1 MKLPER
7 TLNPVWRNRARV
19 VMLGVLIISFL
30 VVNLFSQE
38 QNEQNRELPKIK
50 PRELTASLI
59 GHAHIDLS
67 WLWLWEETVHEVGP
81 MTFWGTLRQMER
93 LPGLTFAQSQA
104 AIYEAMEQKY
114 PELFQEIKK
123 KVKEGTWIPVGGMW
137 VEPDLNMP
145 DGESLA
151 RQLLYGKRYFLDK
164 FGVEVKVGWN
174 PDAFGHN
181 WQLPQILKKAGLDYY
196 VFERCAPENTVAFW
210 WEGQDGSKLLA
221 YVPPGWYLVNLKNGV
236 RDLLLKSYQQTPI
249 KNFMLLY
256 GAGDH
261 GGGPRDSDV
270 EAILKYSFDPEQPR
284 FEFINPEVY
293 FRQIEKARVDYPVVK
308 RELNF
313 AFPGCYTTQVE
324 TKKSNRRLENLLLEA
339 EKFSSLAR
347 LTGARDYY
355 PDRDI
360 DEAWKVVLRNQF
372 HDILDGSS
380 IGPVYEEVMTY
391 YREAEKRA
399 RRALDFSLEAISSLI
414 DTRGEGWPVVVYNS
428 LPWERTEPVE
438 GELILN
444 RPVKSIRILDSAGAE
459 IPSQV
464 LRIEKS
470 RGEPA
475 LTLKPLREK
484 GPAEW
489 KVRFLFIADRVPS
502 LGYKIFQ
509 AVAADS
515 SGKYKMSLTASNY
528 GLENEYIKLALDPK
542 TGWWKSLYD
551 KRLGRE
557 FLSKPG
563 NVLEAIADEPPNM
576 SAWEI
581 GLKEKLAR
589 LGEKGASVK
598 LLEQGPVR
606 ATVRVEQD
614 FRNSKFIQEFQLYAG
629 LPRVDV
635 RMWLDWQ
642 ERNVMVK
649 AAFPVAAE
657 KPVATFEIPYGA
669 IVRPASGQEV
679 PAIKWI
685 DVSDGNGEFG
695 LSLLNDSRYGFDVK
709 DNIMRMSIIRGATYP
724 DPEADRGA
732 HELVYSLYPHD
743 GNWKDGLSFRRALE
757 FNNPLRAH
765 QAMVHPGTLPA
776 EKAFLRLSPANV
788 VLTAFKK
795 ETGYGSPGFVVRLY
809 EIFGQ
814 ETEVKLELPKEMEVY
829 EADLLERPG
838 QKLSPSGNMISF
850 KIKPYEI
857 KTLLLR

>member
-1 MKLPER
+1 MGR
-7 TLNPVWRNRARV
+7 
-19 VMLGVLIISFL
+19 LIKRSAIICLLILSICAGF
-30 VVNLFSQE
+30 VFSQQEKE
-38 QNEQNRELPKIK
+38 QPKIN

-67 WLWLWEETVHEVGP
+67 WLWRWEETVHEVGP
-81 MTFWGTLRQMER
+81 MTFWGTLRQMNR

-114 PELFQEIKK
+114 PELFQEIKR
-123 KVKEGTWIPVGGMW
+123 KVEEGTWIPVGGMW

-174 PDAFGHN
+174 PDSFGHN

-196 VFERCAPENTVAFW
+196 VFERCAPENTLAFW
-210 WEGQDGSKLLA
+210 WEGQDGSRLLA
-221 YVPPGWYLVNLKNGV
+221 YVPPGWYLVDLKNGV
-236 RDLLLKSYQQTPI
+236 RDLLLKSNQQTPI

-270 EAILKYSFDPEQPR
+270 EAILKYSFDPEHPR
-284 FEFINPEVY
+284 FEFINPENY
-293 FRQIEKARVDYPVVK
+293 FRKIEKAGVDYPVVK

-360 DEAWKVVLRNQF
+360 DEAWKIVLRNQF
-372 HDILDGSS
+372 HDILDGSA
-380 IGPVYEEVMTY
+380 IGPVYDEVQGY
-391 YREAEKRA
+391 YHEAEKRGQ
-399 RRALDFSLEAISSLI
+399 RALNFSLETISNLV
-414 DTRGEGWPVVVYNS
+414 DTRGEGWPLVVYNS

-438 GELILN
+438 CELTLN
-444 RPVKSIRILDSAGAE
+444 RPVKSLKILDSAGAE
-459 IPSQV
+459 IPSQ
-464 LRIEKS
+464 LLGIEKC
-470 RGEPA
+470 RGEPD
-475 LTLKPLREK
+475 LTLKHVQES
-484 GPAEW
+484 GPVGW
-489 KVRFLFIADRVPS
+489 KVRVLFIADKVPS
-502 LGYKIFQ
+502 LGYKTFR
-509 AVAADS
+509 AVAANS
-515 SGKYKMSLTASNY
+515 SGKDKTSLTASNDR
-528 GLENEYIKLALDPK
+528 LENEYLRLTLDPK
-542 TGWWKSLYD
+542 TGWWKSLRD

-557 FLSKPG
+557 FLSGPG
-563 NVLEAIADEPPNM
+563 NVLEALADEPPSM

-581 GLKEKLAR
+581 GLKDLLAR
-589 LGEKGASVK
+589 LGEKGVSVSLVEK
-598 LLEQGPVR
+598 GPVR
-606 ATVRVEQD
+606 TTIRVEHA
-614 FRNSKFIQEFQLYAG
+614 FRSSRFIQEVQLYSG

-685 DVSDGNGEFG
+685 DVSDANGEFG

-709 DNIMRMSIIRGATYP
+709 DNVMRMSIIRGATYP

-732 HELVYSLYPHD
+732 HELAYSLYPHARS
-743 GNWKDGLSFRRALE
+743 WKEGLSFRRAME
-757 FNNPLRAH
+757 FNSPLRVH
-765 QAMVHPGTLPA
+765 QAMIHPGTLPA
-776 EKAFLRLSPANV
+776 EKSFLRVEPENV
-788 VLTAFKK
+788 VLTALKK
-795 ETGYGSPGFVVRLY
+795 EAGYGSPGFVVRLY

-814 ETEVKLELPKEMEVY
+814 ESETRLELPKEMEVY
-829 EADLLERPG
+829 EADLIERPG
-838 QKLSPSGNMISF
+838 QKVSSASSHITF
-850 KIKPYEI
+850 KLKPFEI

>member
-1 MKLPER
+1 
-7 TLNPVWRNRARV
+7 
-19 VMLGVLIISFL
+19 
-30 VVNLFSQE
+30 
-38 QNEQNRELPKIK
+38 
-50 PRELTASLI
+50 
-59 GHAHIDLS
+59 
-67 WLWLWEETVHEVGP
+67 
-81 MTFWGTLRQMER
+81 
-93 LPGLTFAQSQA
+93 
-104 AIYEAMEQKY
+104 
-114 PELFQEIKK
+114 
-123 KVKEGTWIPVGGMW
+123 
-137 VEPDLNMP
+137 
-145 DGESLA
+145 
-151 RQLLYGKRYFLDK
+151 
-164 FGVEVKVGWN
+164 
-174 PDAFGHN
+174 
-181 WQLPQILKKAGLDYY
+181 
-196 VFERCAPENTVAFW
+196 
-210 WEGQDGSKLLA
+210 
-221 YVPPGWYLVNLKNGV
+221 
-236 RDLLLKSYQQTPI
+236 
-249 KNFMLLY
+249 
-256 GAGDH
+256 
-261 GGGPRDSDV
+261 
-270 EAILKYSFDPEQPR
+270 
-284 FEFINPEVY
+284 
-293 FRQIEKARVDYPVVK
+293 
-308 RELNF
+308 
-313 AFPGCYTTQVE
+313 
-324 TKKSNRRLENLLLEA
+324 
-339 EKFSSLAR
+339 
-347 LTGARDYY
+347 
-355 PDRDI
+355 
-360 DEAWKVVLRNQF
+360 VVLRNQF

-399 RRALDFSLEAISSLI
+399 CRALDFSLEAISSLI
-414 DTRGEGWPVVVYNS
+414 DTRGEGWPIVVYNS

-470 RGEPA
+470 RGEPD
-475 LTLKPLREK
+475 LTLKPLREN

-489 KVRFLFIADRVPS
+489 KVRVLFIADRVPS
-502 LGYKIFQ
+502 LGYKIFR
-509 AVAADS
+509 AVAVDS
-515 SGKYKMSLTASNY
+515 SGKYKTSLTASNN
-528 GLENEYIKLALDPK
+528 GLENEYIKLTLDPK
-542 TGWWKSLYD
+542 TGWWKSLHD

-557 FLSKPG
+557 FLSGPG

-581 GLKEKLAR
+581 GLKETLAR
-589 LGEKGASVK
+589 LGEKGAVIEV
-598 LLEQGPVR
+598 LEKGPVR

-614 FRNSKFIQEFQLYAG
+614 FRNSKFIQEVQLYAG
-629 LPRVDV
+629 LPQVEV
-635 RMWLDWQ
+635 RMWLNWQ
-642 ERNVMVK
+642 ERNIMVK
-649 AAFPVAAE
+649 TAFPLATQ

-669 IVRPASGQEV
+669 IARPASGQEV

-685 DVSDGNGEFG
+685 DISDAEGKAG

-732 HELVYSLYPHD
+732 HELAYSLYPHD

-757 FNNPLRAH
+757 FNIPLGAH
-765 QAMVHPGTLPA
+765 QAMLHPGTLPA

-838 QKLSPSGNMISF
+838 QKLSPSRNLISF